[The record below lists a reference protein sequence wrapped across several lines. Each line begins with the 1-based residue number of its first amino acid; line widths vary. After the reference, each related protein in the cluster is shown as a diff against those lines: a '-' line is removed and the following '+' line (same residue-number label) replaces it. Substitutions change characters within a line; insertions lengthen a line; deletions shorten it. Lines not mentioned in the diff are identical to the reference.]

1 MPGAPLPLVAVRL
14 AVVGKRAGAARFP
27 LAAPRALAF
36 GSRAAAPRTFGRATT
51 RAPRRRRCAPRP
63 GASAHPPLRPCAAGL
78 RPARRATALGPQSGR
93 TSAPR
98 PPGAGGAAP
107 APGALRANV
116 RTAVH
121 ADISASAAAFTTSST
136 LSTELIVPSY
146 YNIRINFTRNSV
158 RHIPHVGVKRA
169 RARLL
174 VKFFLAPPD
183 SSHVITEETIA
194 DELVTDSMIDRYLV
208 IEPPQTLVMPEFD
221 TIVNEIE
228 RTYVFGFYFSAL
240 SAACV
245 SIERTLN
252 LLRINLHPFHPGTAA
267 EIEGLGPIDNWKKN
281 IDALVQWG
289 YLQEDDSTA
298 LLRKQYFIRSKYL
311 HSGSLN
317 ELPAHT
323 LTSINVA
330 YDLLKKTLAFPDS
343 LFTLSN
349 GGIRCKDPAH
359 PLFLAFYKPIIVT
372 TPDETPRAPQV

>member
-1 MPGAPLPLVAVRL
+1 
-14 AVVGKRAGAARFP
+14 
-27 LAAPRALAF
+27 
-36 GSRAAAPRTFGRATT
+36 
-51 RAPRRRRCAPRP
+51 
-63 GASAHPPLRPCAAGL
+63 
-78 RPARRATALGPQSGR
+78 
-93 TSAPR
+93 
-98 PPGAGGAAP
+98 
-107 APGALRANV
+107 
-116 RTAVH
+116 
-121 ADISASAAAFTTSST
+121 
-136 LSTELIVPSY
+136 VPY

-158 RHIPHVGVKRA
+158 RHIPDVGVKRA

-183 SSHVITEETIA
+183 SSQVITEATVA

-228 RTYVFGFYFSAL
+228 RAYVFGFYFSAL

-281 IDALVQWG
+281 IDALTQWG

-311 HSGSLN
+311 HNGRLN
-317 ELPAHT
+317 ELPADT

-343 LFTLSN
+343 LFAFSD
-349 GGIRCKDPAH
+349 GGIRCKDPSH
-359 PLFLAFYKPIIVT
+359 PLFVAFYKPIIVT
-372 TPDETPRAPQV
+372 TLDETPGAPQV